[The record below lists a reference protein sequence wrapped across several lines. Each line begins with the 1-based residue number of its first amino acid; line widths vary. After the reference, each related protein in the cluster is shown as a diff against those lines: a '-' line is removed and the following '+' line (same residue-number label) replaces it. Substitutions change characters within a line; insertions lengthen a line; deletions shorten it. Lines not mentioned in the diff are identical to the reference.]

1 MTSNFS
7 GALKLVNLNDY
18 IAPSQSCVVSLSAQK
33 KKSEPTP
40 LNGVVQLQ
48 AKVTSRFDQTPRD
61 TDAPV
66 KVTLHD
72 CLACSG
78 CITSAETVMLEQ
90 QSTDEF
96 LACLGAGDK
105 KVIVSL
111 SPQSRASLAAHYN
124 LSPLEAF
131 KKLTGFLKSLGV
143 EAVYDTSCSRD
154 LSLIEACEEFVSKYR
169 ASPKFKQSDGHPKGQ
184 RQQQTLPVL
193 ASACPGWVCYAE
205 KTHGSEVL
213 PFISTVK
220 SAQQVMGAIIKRHA
234 CKKLGFKP
242 AEVHHVTIMPCYD
255 KKLEASRDD
264 FLFAVEDGFS
274 VTEVDSVLTSG
285 EILDLLEKRSVD
297 FAALEEVP
305 LDRMLSNVGE
315 DDLLYGVRGGSGGYV
330 DTIFRYAAKTLF
342 GEEVLGQLQFKTL
355 RNSDFMET
363 ILEKDGSVVLRF
375 ACAYGFRNIQT
386 LVRKV
391 KIGKCDY
398 DFVEIMACPSGC
410 LNGGGQIKPKAGQSA
425 KELIQSLESVY
436 LQEVDVKD
444 PFSNPVARGLY
455 DEWLDH
461 PRSAKSLEYLHT
473 SYHSIEKNLVNQ
485 LSDW

>member
-33 KKSEPTP
+33 KKTEPTP

-48 AKVTSRFDQTPRD
+48 AKVTSRFDQTPRN
-61 TDAPV
+61 TDEAV

-96 LACLGAGDK
+96 LARLEAGDK

-111 SPQSRASLAAHYN
+111 SPQSRASLASHYN
-124 LSPLEAF
+124 LTPLQAF

-143 EAVYDTSCSRD
+143 EAVYDTGCSRD
-154 LSLIEACEEFVSKYR
+154 LSLIEACEEFVFKYR
-169 ASPKFKQSDGHPKGQ
+169 ESSKFRKRNSNPKE
-184 RQQQTLPVL
+184 QQQHRLPVL

-205 KTHGSEVL
+205 KTHGAEIL

-220 SAQQVMGAIIKRHA
+220 SPQQVMGAIIKRHA
-234 CKKLGFKP
+234 CKKLGFRP
-242 AEVHHVTIMPCYD
+242 EEIHHVTIMPCYD

-285 EILDLLEKRSVD
+285 EILDLLERRNID
-297 FAALEEVP
+297 FPALEEVP
-305 LDRMLSNVGE
+305 LDRMLTNVDE
-315 DDLLYGVRGGSGGYV
+315 DDLLYGVYGGSGGYV
-330 DTIFRYAAKTLF
+330 DTIFRYASKTLF
-342 GEEVLGQLQFKTL
+342 AKEITGQLEFKTL

-363 ILEKDGSVVLRF
+363 TLENDGKVVLRF

-386 LVRKV
+386 LVRKI

-410 LNGGGQIKPKAGQSA
+410 LNGGGQIKPKVGQSA
-425 KELIQSLESVY
+425 KELIQTLESVY
-436 LQEVDVKD
+436 LQEVNVKD
-444 PFSNPVARGLY
+444 PFNNPVARGLY
-455 DEWLDH
+455 DEWLSH
-461 PRSAKSLEYLHT
+461 PRSSKSLECLHT
-473 SYHSIEKNLVNQ
+473 TYHSVEKNLANQ